1 MGSLGK
7 VLAIDIP
14 PNVTVRWN
22 GRAVEAADP
31 APITGVTFDLH
42 AGTVRRTEQA
52 VAAVRAAGERA
63 AGPLEVVARLL
74 LRSEGLASSAI
85 EGLRA
90 SAADVALAEAA
101 AAEGLRSDD
110 DDDVASWVA
119 DNLAVVTDAL
129 AEEGTVDAARLFAWH
144 ERLMRHAPA
153 IDPVHVGAWRD
164 RLGWVGGSSPLTAVH
179 VAVPPGAIDA
189 LMEDLFVFIRRDD
202 LDAVTQAAVAHAQF
216 ETIHPFADGNGRI
229 GRVLISWILS
239 RRIGVRVTPPVSL
252 EFARDI
258 GGYQSGLTLY
268 RQGEIDTWVAWFA
281 DAVSRSARRAA
292 EVLEAVGEVQERWE
306 QAAQRLRADSAARRL
321 LPLLPAH
328 PVLSAGTVASLL
340 GVSLQAA
347 RNALAELAAVRVLA
361 EVDQVP
367 NGRGRPRRWWVTPEL
382 LELVGP

>member
-1 MGSLGK
+1 M
-7 VLAIDIP
+7 DIAP
-14 PNVTVRWN
+14 TVTVRWN

-31 APITGVTFDLH
+31 APIAGGTFDLNT
-42 AGTVRRTEQA
+42 GTVRRTEQA

-63 AGPLEVVARLL
+63 AGPLEVVARLW

-90 SAADVALAEAA
+90 TAADVALVEAA
-101 AAEGLRSDD
+101 AAEGLRSAGG
-110 DDDVASWVA
+110 DVASWVA

-129 AEEGTVDAARLFAWH
+129 ADEGAVDARRLFAWH
-144 ERLMRHAPA
+144 ERLMRHAPS
-153 IDPVHVGAWRD
+153 IEPVHVGAWRD

-189 LMEDLFVFIRRDD
+189 LMGDLFVFIRRDD

-268 RQGEIDTWVAWFA
+268 RHGEIDTWVAWFA
-281 DAVSRSARRAA
+281 DAVGRSARRAV
-292 EVLEAVGEVQERWE
+292 EVLEAVGEVQERWA
-306 QAAQRLRADSAARRL
+306 QAARTLRADSAARRL
-321 LPLLPAH
+321 LPLLPAN

-340 GVSLQAA
+340 GVSAQAA
-347 RNALAELAAVRVLA
+347 RSALAELAAVSVLA

-367 NGRGRPRRWWVTPEL
+367 AGRGRPRRWWVTPEL
-382 LELVGP
+382 LELVGR

>member
-1 MGSLGK
+1 M
-7 VLAIDIP
+7 DTP
-14 PNVTVRWN
+14 PTVTVRWN

-31 APITGVTFDLH
+31 APIAGVTFDLQT
-42 AGTVRRTEQA
+42 GTVRRTEQA

-101 AAEGLRSDD
+101 AAEGLHSAGG
-110 DDDVASWVA
+110 DVASWVA
-119 DNLAVVTDAL
+119 DNLAVITDAL
-129 AEEGTVDAARLFAWH
+129 AEEGAVDANRLFAWH
-144 ERLMRHAPA
+144 ERLMRHAPS
-153 IDPVHVGAWRD
+153 IEPVHVGAWRD
-164 RLGWVGGSSPLTAVH
+164 RLGWAGGPSPLTAVH

-268 RQGEIDTWVAWFA
+268 RHGEIDTWVAWFA
-281 DAVSRSARRAA
+281 DAVSRSARRAV
-292 EVLEAVGEVQERWE
+292 EVLEAIGEVQERWE
-306 QAAQRLRADSAARRL
+306 HAARSLRADSAARRL
-321 LPLLPAH
+321 LPLLPAN

-340 GVSLQAA
+340 GVSTQAA
-347 RNALAELAAVRVLA
+347 GSALAELAALSVLA
-361 EVDQVP
+361 EVDHVP
-367 NGRGRPRRWWVTPEL
+367 TGRGRPRRWRVTPEL
-382 LELVGP
+382 LELVGR